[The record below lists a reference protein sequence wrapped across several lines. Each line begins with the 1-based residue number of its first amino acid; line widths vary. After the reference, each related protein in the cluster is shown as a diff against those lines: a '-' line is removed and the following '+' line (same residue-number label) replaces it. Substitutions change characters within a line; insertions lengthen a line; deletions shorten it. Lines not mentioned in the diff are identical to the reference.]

1 MWAAV
6 CNARRGGSKTVLLT
20 RLGGGAF
27 GNDEAWIQD
36 AMRFALEAVRGC
48 DLNVR
53 LVSYGPPSRDL
64 MDLVA
69 EFN

>member
-1 MWAAV
+1 M
-6 CNARRGGSKTVLLT
+6 
-20 RLGGGAF
+20 GGGAF

-36 AMRFALEAVRGC
+36 AMRFALEAVRDC

-69 EFN
+69 EFH